1 MYNKNVLTVGE
12 SATILVA
19 DMARELKEQG
29 KDIISFAVGEPDFDT
44 PVRIKDAAKD
54 ALRHGFT
61 KYTDLRG
68 IKILRETICEKL
80 LRDNNLVYEPNE
92 IVVSNGAKHALFNSL
107 YALVNPGDEVIVITP
122 AWVSYVEQIKLL
134 GGVPIIVESHND
146 FSLPHERIKRSIT
159 DKTKVIILNSP
170 CNPTG
175 SVYSEEEIRKL
186 ADLVLEF
193 NDLFVISDEI
203 YEKIIYKP
211 YKHFSIASVGSEM
224 KERSVVI
231 NGFSKAYSMTGW
243 RMGYSASNVKIAKLI
258 AKIQSH
264 MTSCPNS
271 ISQWSSLTALDLS
284 DKDVQKMVDIFEKR
298 KNIIRDYLKGHPE
311 LKFKEPN
318 GAFYFFVDFSKYIGG
333 KVKNSNELSM
343 YLLKNHYIALTSG
356 SAFYKENYLRLS
368 YATSEKKIRE
378 GLRRLDNALEELGR

>member
-19 DMARELKEQG
+19 DMARELREQG

-44 PVRIKDAAKD
+44 PKRIKMAARD
-54 ALRHGFT
+54 ALKHGFT
-61 KYTDLRG
+61 KYTDLKV
-68 IKILRETICEKL
+68 IKVLRETICEKL
-80 LRDNNLVYEPNE
+80 LKDNQLEYTANQ
-92 IVVSNGAKHALFNSL
+92 IIVSNGAKHALFNSL

-122 AWVSYVEQIKLL
+122 AWVSYFEQIKLL
-134 GGVPIIVESHND
+134 GGIPVVVESKND
-146 FSLPHERIKRSIT
+146 FSIPHEDIKKSIT
-159 DKTKVIILNSP
+159 KKTKAIILNSP

-175 SVYSEEEIRKL
+175 SVYTKEEITKL
-186 ADLVLEF
+186 AYLILEHD
-193 NDLFVISDEI
+193 NLFVISDEI

-211 YKHFSIASVGSEM
+211 NTHYSIAAVCPEI
-224 KERSVVI
+224 KERTVVI

-243 RMGYSASNVKIAKLI
+243 RMGYSASNLEIAKLI

-284 DKDVQKMVDIFEKR
+284 EKEVQEMIDIFEIR
-298 KNIIRDYLKGHPE
+298 KNIIRDYLKERPK
-311 LKFKEPN
+311 LKYVEPK
-318 GAFYFFVDFSKYIGG
+318 GAFYFFIDFSAYIGG

-356 SAFYKENYLRLS
+356 KAFFKENYLRIS
-368 YATSEKKIRE
+368 YATNEEKIKE
-378 GLRRLDNALEELGR
+378 GLKRLDKALEELS